1 MFHLYEWNVFCE
13 TRVARVVELVDAGD
27 SKSPAAR
34 RAGSIPASGTSDRL
48 IDFLSNEE
56 VYFFVWKSWF
66 RVGEILAVIF
76 IGRKAPTTL
85 IKNLPTCAYPSE
97 LGQRHGRLSDV
108 LQQKPNY

>member
-1 MFHLYEWNVFCE
+1 MFHLYEWTIFRNAC
-13 TRVARVVELVDAGD
+13 VARVVELVDAGD

-85 IKNLPTCAYPSE
+85 IK
-97 LGQRHGRLSDV
+97 
-108 LQQKPNY
+108 KPADLCIPKWTWAEAWQVEWCTTAKT